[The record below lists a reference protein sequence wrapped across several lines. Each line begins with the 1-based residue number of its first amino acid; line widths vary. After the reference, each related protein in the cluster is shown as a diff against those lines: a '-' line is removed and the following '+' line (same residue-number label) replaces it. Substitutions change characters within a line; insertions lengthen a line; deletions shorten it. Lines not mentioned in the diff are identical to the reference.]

1 MPGRAPSPSRR
12 FATIGLVAAAKLTDS
27 PTIRRLAKQAEA
39 RDDVGPAATALRYLR
54 PDAEHVGIVVRVDH
68 PDGAAGEESADE
80 RVWVAWLLQMQ
91 GDEGRFMVMMV
102 NARSELSET
111 QDVEVTD
118 DLADMALEFAREEH
132 GDLDFEM
139 QPRPHGL
146 RLVRLVSG
154 DPGLCVRCRTSEPA
168 VTGGNLLL
176 APEGPVCAGCLN
188 LTEQI
193 AWGEAAIAALRNA
206 GAHAEQIA
214 AVEREVAEL
223 RAQADAGPS

>member
-1 MPGRAPSPSRR
+1 MAS
-12 FATIGLVAAAKLTDS
+12 AKLTDS
-27 PTIRRLAKQAEA
+27 PTIRRLAEQAEA
-39 RDDVGPAATALRYLR
+39 RDDVGPAADALRHLS
-54 PDAEHVGIVVRVDH
+54 PDAEHVGIVVRVDD
-68 PDGAAGEESADE
+68 PDGAAGQDSADE
-80 RVWVAWLLQMQ
+80 RVWVVWLLQMQ

-102 NARSELSET
+102 NARSELAEA

-132 GDLDFEM
+132 GDLEFEM

-154 DPGLCVRCRTSEPA
+154 DPGLCVRCRTSKPA
-168 VTGGNLLL
+168 VAGGNLLL

-188 LTEQI
+188 LAEQI
-193 AWGEAAIAALRNA
+193 TWGEAAIAALRNA

-214 AVEREVAEL
+214 AVEREVADL
-223 RAQADAGPS
+223 RAQAEAGPS